1 MGVTPTPV
9 PSPRPGPGETGSAT
23 VGQAEST
30 PTHRPVTAAG
40 PGDEPGLWQRIDR
53 TDLARTLSVAACAV
67 AVGVAHVLG
76 ASRWVLAPVS
86 VVALVAGCWPI
97 LVEAWEDVKAR
108 RMSMELSMLI
118 AIAAAAAI
126 GEWTTA
132 LVITTFVLAAEIL
145 EDLSMDRGRDALSDL
160 MSFLPA
166 TVRVRRGTSQVE
178 IPLTEVRPGM
188 VVVVEP
194 GSRVPVDGTVLAGSA
209 SLDQSRLTG
218 ESLPVDVQVGDTVL
232 AGSIA
237 VAGALEVT
245 TRRAGEDSTFGQII
259 ATVREAQESRAP
271 VQRLADR
278 LAGILVFIALGAALV
293 TFLVTRDA
301 RATISVVIVA
311 GACGIA
317 AGTPLA
323 ILASIARAARAG
335 AFVRDG
341 THLEVLSGVD
351 TVVLDKTG
359 TLTLGQAR
367 VVDVRPAPGVD
378 EGDLLALAAGAEWHS
393 EHPVG
398 RAITDRAEELGVTVP
413 IPGSAEHVPGMG
425 VTARVGRH
433 EVCVGSARLVSDAP
447 QEAGPAGASPVH
459 VAVDGVWAG
468 TLWVADQLREGAA
481 RCVSDLRSLGLRV
494 LMLTGDTEQTARA
507 TARDVGITEVRAG
520 LLPADKHA
528 VVGQE
533 RAAGHVV
540 AMVGDGVND
549 APALAVADVGIAIG
563 SGTDVARESA
573 DVVLISSD
581 LGDLVTLV
589 RTARRARRTIMVNFV
604 GTLVVDAVGM
614 VLAASGV
621 LGPVAAAVVHVGSE
635 SAFILNSARLVP
647 GRARR

>member
-278 LAGILVFIALGAALV
+278 LAGILVFIALGAALA

-398 RAITDRAEELGVTVP
+398 RAISDRAEELGVTVP
-413 IPGSAEHVPGMG
+413 VPGSAEHVPGMG
-425 VTARVGRH
+425 VTARVGRR

-447 QEAGPAGASPVH
+447 QESGPAGASPVH

-520 LLPADKHA
+520 LLPADKHE

-549 APALAVADVGIAIG
+549 APALAVADVGLAIG